1 MQDFSEIVKRYTI
14 KYDKK
19 IRELTCHLNKNL
31 NIFNYT
37 YFKINNDGKFV
48 TLSNNPEQLDF
59 YYFEKYY
66 LNNPY
71 LVDPNLLKSG
81 LVFTAATKDEK
92 YLQTINTSLKR
103 FQMDNTFLMLEKKE
117 GQVEGFL
124 FATKPNQSSF
134 NYISNLD
141 ILKKFNGFFIR
152 EMSPIINKMHAE
164 GFNLKTAKGTSFFK
178 RKEGLPL
185 ASKDK
190 ISREFLKMISPLSPQ
205 EERCLDLFRLGYSA
219 QATASIMSLSRRTV
233 EHYFENIKNKLAC
246 YSKWDLLK

>member
-1 MQDFSEIVKRYTI
+1 MNDFSEIVKQYTI

-19 IRELTCHLNKNL
+19 IREVTCHLHKNF

-37 YFKINNDGKFV
+37 YFKIQDDGRFV

-59 YYFEKYY
+59 YYAEKYY
-66 LNNPY
+66 LSNPY

-81 LVFTAATKDEK
+81 LVFTALTKDEE
-92 YLQTINTSLKR
+92 YLNTINTSLNR
-103 FQMDNTFLMLEKKE
+103 FQIDNTFLMLDKKE

-124 FATKPNQSSF
+124 YATRPNESTF

-141 ILKKFNGFFIR
+141 VLKKFNSFFTR
-152 EMSPIINKMHAE
+152 EMSSVIKKMHSE
-164 GFNLKTAKGTSFFK
+164 GFNLKAAKEINFFE

-185 ASKDK
+185 AAKDK
-190 ISREFLKMISPLSPQ
+190 ISQDFLKMISPLSPQ
-205 EERCLDLFRLGYSA
+205 EERCLDLFRSGYSA
-219 QATASIMSLSRRTV
+219 QATASIMNLSRRTV
-233 EHYFENIKNKLAC
+233 EHYFESIKNKLGC